1 MMKPKE
7 SGSGSIRRGPNSQN
21 GSGERIKTM
30 GTQIKQL
37 FLGKQS
43 PNAGVAYSQS
53 KRGGSNGAGA
63 GSSGANTLIS
73 TGMP

>member
-1 MMKPKE
+1 MKPKE
-7 SGSGSIRRGPNSQN
+7 SGSIRKGANAN
-21 GSGERIKTM
+21 GSGERIKNM

-53 KRGGSNGAGA
+53 KRGTSNGSNAGGV

>member
-1 MMKPKE
+1 MKPKE
-7 SGSGSIRRGPNSQN
+7 SGSIRKSANAN
-21 GSGERIKTM
+21 GSGERIKNM

-43 PNAGVAYSQS
+43 PNAGGAVAYSQS
-53 KRGGSNGAGA
+53 KRGNSNGGGA
-63 GSSGANTLIS
+63 GSTSGANTLIS